1 MTQWIG
7 IVGLIS
13 LTGMESM
20 ALAAETT
27 VGGRIYASYSFDLSE
42 GAEYFNEFD
51 VDRAYIDVKSKVTDR
66 VNVRITTDVG
76 RLADGEADAKV
87 RSYLKYA
94 YLEVKDVA
102 PGVKVRVGMAGLGLI
117 ATHENFWGHRWVEK
131 SFTDRNKLHSSSDIG
146 LHAIGAHG
154 QLSWQGGLV
163 NGSGYGNQEDDASKK
178 AQLQVGYDLL
188 KGEDSAPLYL
198 FVSHEI
204 GAEDPV
210 TLAAA
215 AGGYS
220 SKVATVWLEGVT
232 EIQGDRIGLGYS
244 VSLVPHFGKNNLV
257 LRYDDWDVD
266 TELEDDNARYVLAG
280 VSHDFA
286 KKLSAGIT
294 YKHRLDEADHGI
306 HIQTRVGF

>member
-7 IVGLIS
+7 IVALVS
-13 LTGMESM
+13 FAGMEST
-20 ALAAETT
+20 AFAAETT

-66 VNVRITTDVG
+66 VNIRITTDVG
-76 RLADGEADAKV
+76 RLADGEADAKML
-87 RSYLKYA
+87 SYLKYA
-94 YLEVKDVA
+94 YLEVNEVA
-102 PGVKVRVGMAGLGLI
+102 PGVKLRFGMAGLGLI
-117 ATHENFWGHRWVEK
+117 ATHEDFWGHRWVEK
-131 SFTDRNKLHSSSDIG
+131 SFTDRSKLHSSSDIG
-146 LHAIGAHG
+146 LHAIGLHG
-154 QLSWQGGLV
+154 QLSWQGGLI

-198 FVSHEI
+198 FVSHEV
-204 GAEDPV
+204 GAEAPV

-232 EIQGDRIGLGYS
+232 EMQGDRIGLGYS

-266 TELEDDNARYVLAG
+266 TELDDDNARYALAG

-286 KKLSAGIT
+286 EKLSAGIN
-294 YKHRLDEADHGI
+294 YKYRLDEEEHGV
-306 HIQTRVGF
+306 HIQMRVGF

>member
-1 MTQWIG
+1 MIKSIG

-13 LTGMESM
+13 LAGLESTAM
-20 ALAAETT
+20 AGDTA
-27 VGGRIYASYSFDLSE
+27 VSGRIYASYSFDLSE
-42 GAEYFNEFD
+42 GAEYANEFD
-51 VDRAYIDVKSKVTDR
+51 IDRAYINVKSKISER
-66 VNVRITTDVG
+66 LSARITTDVG
-76 RLADGEADAKV
+76 RLSDGEADAKV
-87 RSYLKYA
+87 RPYLKYA

-117 ATHENFWGHRWVEK
+117 ATHENFWGHRWIEK

-154 QLSWQGGLV
+154 QFSWQGGLV
-163 NGSGYGNQEDDASKK
+163 NGSGYGKAEDDASKK

-188 KGEDSAPLYL
+188 KSDDSAPIYL
-198 FVSHEI
+198 FVSHEV
-204 GAEDPV
+204 GAEAPV
-210 TLAAA
+210 TLVAA

-220 SKVATVWLEGVT
+220 SKVVTVWAEGVT
-232 EIQGDRIGLGYS
+232 EMEGDRMGLGYS
-244 VSLVPHFGKNNLV
+244 VSLVPHMGKNNLV

-266 TELEDDNARYVLAG
+266 TAVDEDNARYALAG

-306 HIQTRVGF
+306 HLQTRVGF